1 MKRIISVHICSIVAL
16 TLFASA
22 PSIREG
28 SVSIRQAARTHKV
41 TVEYALDN
49 GPAIVTLDIQTNGVS
64 IGAQNFAFLTG
75 DVNKVVTNGTHTI
88 GWTPYE
94 TWPDHVINEQTVS
107 AVVTAWPTNSPPPY
121 MVIDLTLAKTIYY
134 YPCAEAVP
142 FGVTNDMYKTDYL
155 VLRRI
160 PAAGVTYRMGALST
174 EYAYGREAAHEV
186 SLTNDYY
193 LGVYTVTEYQWY
205 KINGS
210 WRHPEA
216 ASGDGRLCPV
226 TNVGMPYQIRGEA
239 ADSCDWPANGHA
251 VKANLFLGKLAA
263 HAGMDFDLPTE
274 AQWEYACRAGC
285 GSAYNDGSEPTAK
298 GAGNVM
304 ALGNLGWFEA
314 NSTNQMSNVAE
325 KHPVGLKTPNA
336 WGLYDMHGNVWECCL
351 DWYVYT
357 LPDAVEPGGAANA
370 SAASTANYKIIRGG
384 CYSASADWARSAFRY
399 YVNWGDLFS
408 KSVGNSVGFRVL
420 VPGALR
426 W

>member
-1 MKRIISVHICSIVAL
+1 MKKIISVQICSIAAL

-94 TWPDHVINEQTVS
+94 TWPDHVISEQTVS

-160 PAAGVTYRMGALST
+160 PAAGVTYRMGALPT
-174 EYAYGREAAHEV
+174 EYAFGREAAHKV

-193 LGVYTVTEYQWY
+193 LGIYTVTEYQWY
-205 KINGS
+205 KVYGS
-210 WRHPEA
+210 WRNGTKEGE
-216 ASGDGRLCPV
+216 SRMLPV
-226 TNVGMPYQIRGEA
+226 TKVGIPYQIRGD
-239 ADSCDWPANGHA
+239 DSSYDWPSNGHTLDP
-251 VKANLFLGKLAA
+251 NRFLGKLRAL
-263 HAGMDFDLPTE
+263 AGVDCDLPTE
-274 AQWEYACRAGC
+274 AQWEYACRAGR

-298 GAGNVM
+298 GAGNV
-304 ALGNLGWFEA
+304 ATLDKLGWFNG
-314 NSTNQMSNVAE
+314 NSTNVATNAMQT
-325 KHPVGLKTPNA
+325 HPVGLKKPNA
-336 WGLYDMHGNVWECCL
+336 WGLYDMHGNVWEWCL
-351 DWYVYT
+351 DWYLYT
-357 LPDAVEPGGAANA
+357 LTDAIEPYGAEDKDHSGEGG
-370 SAASTANYKIIRGG
+370 SVKCLRGG
-384 CYSASADWARSAFRY
+384 CYSGSADQARAAFRSY
-399 YVNWGDLFS
+399 MKWGDGS
-408 KSVGNSVGFRVL
+408 SSGIVGFRVL